1 MNRAEQIDSA
11 RSANKSEP
19 WATSLSRAIHL
30 FDKLRGGW
38 HNPDRG
44 RPDSVPVQRVRV
56 NLRSSV
62 DHSLHFGRSIASM
75 AYEYMI
81 DAIDATG
88 NHHQSYE
95 GVRMIRIITRSML
108 LLSLPWLLTGCPTGA
123 GTTTNVRESSGQN
136 MASVQAEHYNG
147 PKARIAVARFDNK
160 TADSQNWY
168 SPSIGD
174 GMADMLT
181 TALVNSGRYIVL
193 ERASLDTVLSE
204 QDLGASGR
212 IRQDTAAA
220 IGEIEGA
227 ELLVVAAVTEFG
239 DSGGM
244 QGSVGGGKWGRAL
257 GAIAGGTRSAHMAI
271 DLRVVD
277 ASTSRILAA
286 TSVEGEAKDFNIGGA
301 LSGYTGSVGLGGSLS
316 SWKNTPREKAL
327 RDVIEA
333 AVDYVISV
341 TPPTMMRYDAMG
353 NVVGS
358 GYSAGSSSA
367 ATSRVVITASSLN
380 VRSGPASSH
389 GVLFALTSGT
399 VVDALDRSSGWVNIR
414 DSQGR
419 EGWVSADFVLE
430 VQ

>member
-1 MNRAEQIDSA
+1 
-11 RSANKSEP
+11 
-19 WATSLSRAIHL
+19 
-30 FDKLRGGW
+30 
-38 HNPDRG
+38 
-44 RPDSVPVQRVRV
+44 
-56 NLRSSV
+56 
-62 DHSLHFGRSIASM
+62 
-75 AYEYMI
+75 
-81 DAIDATG
+81 
-88 NHHQSYE
+88 
-95 GVRMIRIITRSML
+95 MIRFTTRCLILM
-108 LLSLPWLLTGCPTGA
+108 SLPWLLTGCPTGA
-123 GTTTNVRESSGQN
+123 GTTTNVRESSGRS
-136 MASVQAEHYNG
+136 MAEVQAEHYNG

-168 SPSIGD
+168 SPQIGD

-193 ERASLDTVLSE
+193 ERGAIDDVLGE

-212 IRQDTAAA
+212 VRSDTAAA

-277 ASTSRILAA
+277 ATTSRILAA

-301 LSGYTGSVGLGGSLS
+301 LAGYTGSVGLGGSLS

-327 RDVIEA
+327 REVIEA

-341 TPPTMMRYDAMG
+341 TPPAMMRYDAMG

-358 GYSAGSSSA
+358 GYSASSAA

-380 VRSGPASSH
+380 VRSGPGSSH
-389 GVLFALTSGT
+389 SVLFALTSGT
-399 VVDALDRSSGWVNIR
+399 VVDALGRADGWVNVR
-414 DSQGR
+414 DNQGR
-419 EGWVSADFVLE
+419 EGWVASDYVLE

>member
-1 MNRAEQIDSA
+1 
-11 RSANKSEP
+11 
-19 WATSLSRAIHL
+19 
-30 FDKLRGGW
+30 
-38 HNPDRG
+38 
-44 RPDSVPVQRVRV
+44 
-56 NLRSSV
+56 
-62 DHSLHFGRSIASM
+62 
-75 AYEYMI
+75 
-81 DAIDATG
+81 
-88 NHHQSYE
+88 
-95 GVRMIRIITRSML
+95 MIRIINRCL
-108 LLSLPWLLTGCPTGA
+108 LLISLPWLLTGCPTGA
-123 GTTTNVRESSGQN
+123 GTTTNVRDSSGQN
-136 MASVQAEHYNG
+136 MAAVQAEHYNG

-160 TADSQNWY
+160 TADSYDWY

-193 ERASLDTVLSE
+193 ERAAIDDVLGE

-227 ELLVVAAVTEFG
+227 ELLIVAAVTEFG

-277 ASTSRILAA
+277 ATTSRILAA

-301 LSGYTGSVGLGGSLS
+301 LAGYTGSVGLGGSLS

-327 RDVIEA
+327 REVIEA
-333 AVDYVISV
+333 AVGYVISV
-341 TPPTMMRYDAMG
+341 TPPAMMRYDAMG
-353 NVVGS
+353 NAVGS
-358 GYSAGSSSA
+358 GYTSSA
-367 ATSRVVITASSLN
+367 AAASGARVVITASSLN
-380 VRSGPASSH
+380 VRSGPGSSH
-389 GVLFALTSGT
+389 GVVFALSSGT
-399 VVDALDRSSGWVNIR
+399 VVDALGRADGWVNVR
-414 DSQGR
+414 DDQGR
-419 EGWVSADFVLE
+419 EGWVSADYVLE